1 MNRPNLNQRIY
12 PTYVLKKAIED
23 YTNEYIKKDRAF
35 VCNNPP
41 RSENINLLD
50 VIGKVTHIEMD
61 DYTVTADI
69 EKLNVNDSA
78 NLWPLIESGKLSIRL
93 SGMGSLTQQI
103 DGTFLV
109 NNDYKLLALM
119 TTTDPA

>member
-1 MNRPNLNQRIY
+1 MRMRC
-12 PTYVLKKAIED
+12 E
-23 YTNEYIKKDRAF
+23 KKDRAF